1 MESSTFLPAERLALM
16 ALTNSASLSTPG
28 HSLAGQSVNR
38 MSPEVADVG
47 SPNARL
53 MMSQSAGTS
62 AIRRYPEP
70 LAKLACR

>member
-1 MESSTFLPAERLALM
+1 M
-16 ALTNSASLSTPG
+16 NSASDSTPG
-28 HSLAGQSVNR
+28 HSVAGQSRKR
-38 MSPEVADVG
+38 MSPEVTLVG

-62 AIRRYPEP
+62 AMRRYPEP